1 MTREGVTGSAQ
12 RRPGF
17 VSGIVVGLAIGLAI
31 VALLAFLGDPFGAED
46 NLADQARSTIEDSYW
61 KPVDGD
67 KLDEASVNGMVQD
80 LRRRYD
86 DRFSHYFPP
95 DQLDEFNQA
104 TSGRFS
110 GVGLTVSQVKRGLRV
125 ASVLPDTPAERAGVE
140 EGDVIVAVNG
150 KSIVGDPAQVA
161 TAEIKG
167 PTGTKV
173 RLRIDPVGSGRPAE
187 VTLERADVRV
197 PAVVGELRRAG
208 GEKVA
213 YVRFTTFSEGA
224 HGELRDTVERLERRG
239 ARGLVLDLRGNGG
252 GLLNEAVLSSSVFV
266 QKGRI
271 VSTKSRTQGDRVYDA
286 VGDALAP
293 KPTVVLI
300 NGDTASAAE
309 IFTSA
314 LSDHHLATTVG
325 TTSFGKGVFQ
335 EVLDLAAGG
344 ALDLT
349 VGEYFTADGI
359 SLAGKGIKPDVRAE
373 DNPRTAPD
381 EGLEAGLDQ
390 LSSMVPG
397 AR

>member
-1 MTREGVTGSAQ
+1 LTRKGVTGSAG

-17 VSGIVVGLAIGLAI
+17 VSGIVVGLAIGLA
-31 VALLAFLGDPFGAED
+31 VAALVAVLGDAFGGED

-67 KLDEASVNGMVQD
+67 KLDQASVNGMVQD

-110 GVGLTVSQVKRGLRV
+110 GVGLTVSQVKEGLRV
-125 ASVLPDTPAERAGVE
+125 ASVLPDTPAEKAGVKQ
-140 EGDVIVAVNG
+140 GDVIVAVNG
-150 KSIVGDPAQVA
+150 RSIAGEPAQVA

-173 RLRIDPVGSGRPAE
+173 RLRIDPVGSGSPRE

-197 PAVVGELRRAG
+197 PAVTGELREAD
-208 GEKVA
+208 GEKVG
-213 YVRFTTFSEGA
+213 YIRFTTFSEGA
-224 HGELRDTVERLERRG
+224 HGELRDTAERLERRG
-239 ARGLVLDLRGNGG
+239 AKGLVLDLRGNGG

-266 QKGRI
+266 DKGRI
-271 VSTKSRTQGDRVYDA
+271 VSTESRTQGDRKYDA

-293 KPTVVLI
+293 KPTVILI

-349 VGEYFTADGI
+349 VGEYFTADGT

-390 LSSMVPG
+390 LSSMLPG
-397 AR
+397 AK

>member
-1 MTREGVTGSAQ
+1 
-12 RRPGF
+12 
-17 VSGIVVGLAIGLAI
+17 L
-31 VALLAFLGDPFGAED
+31 VAVLGDVFGGED

-61 KPVDGD
+61 KPVDGEE
-67 KLDEASVNGMVQD
+67 LDQASVNGMVQD

-110 GVGLTVSQVKRGLRV
+110 GVGLTVSQVKEGLRV
-125 ASVLPDTPAERAGVE
+125 ASVLPDTPAEKAGIE
-140 EGDVIVAVNG
+140 QGDVIVAVNG
-150 KSIVGDPAQVA
+150 RSIAGEPAQVA

-173 RLRIDPVGSGRPAE
+173 RLRVDPVGSGSPRE

-197 PAVVGELRRAG
+197 PAVTGELRRAD
-208 GEKVA
+208 GEKVG
-213 YVRFTTFSEGA
+213 YIRFTTFSEGA
-224 HGELRDTVERLERRG
+224 HGELRDIAQRLERRG
-239 ARGLVLDLRGNGG
+239 AKGLVLDLRGNGG

-266 QKGRI
+266 DKGRI
-271 VSTKSRTQGDRVYDA
+271 VSTESRTQGDRKYDA

-293 KPTVVLI
+293 KPAVILI

-314 LSDHHLATTVG
+314 LSDHRLATTVG

-335 EVLDLAAGG
+335 EVLDLPAGG

-349 VGEYFTADGI
+349 VGEYFTADGT
-359 SLAGKGIKPDVRAE
+359 SLAGTGIKPDVRAE

-390 LSSMVPG
+390 LSSMLP
-397 AR
+397 AAK